1 MHFIGIGGIG
11 MSALAR
17 VMVAQGVP
25 VSGSDIR
32 ENQVIEDLRSLGV
45 SVFIGHDASH
55 VDGASEVVFSTAIKE
70 ENSELRRAKEL
81 DIPLVH
87 RGELLARI
95 INQRRGVTIAGAHG
109 KTTCSAMAGVL
120 LTLAG
125 WEPTVLVGGR
135 IHQLGSN
142 GWLGKGEFVVAE
154 ADESDGSFLML
165 HPWASLVT
173 NVDREHLDH
182 YGSWE
187 AIKDAFRR
195 YLTNIREVAVVC
207 GDDPFLKGEEGCC
220 SARWV
225 TYGFSDENTYSCAK
239 IVSTNGIQRYS
250 VLRKGEELGEVT
262 LPLLGRHNVL
272 NSLGVVALL
281 LEVGLPFSEIVKG
294 LREFKGVDRRLTKK
308 GEARGVLV
316 IDDYGH
322 HPTELRATLRAVV
335 EGWPG
340 RRVKVLFQPH
350 RYSRTKSLLEE
361 FWGAFVEAHGVFVL
375 PIYPAGERPNGVS
388 HTDVARGIRK
398 ESCTNTLEVDGDP
411 VAFLTEHLQEGDI
424 LITMGAG
431 DVWKIGEELVRRL
444 GA

>member
-1 MHFIGIGGIG
+1 

-25 VSGSDIR
+25 VTGSDIKDSR
-32 ENQVIEDLRSLGV
+32 VVEDLRALGV
-45 SVFIGHDASH
+45 TVAIGHH
-55 VDGASEVVFSTAIKE
+55 PRNVDGASEVVYSTAIKE
-70 ENSELRRAKEL
+70 NNPELLRAKEL
-81 DIPLVH
+81 GIPLVH

-95 INQRRGVTIAGAHG
+95 INQRRGVTVAGAHG

-142 GWLGKGEFVVAE
+142 GWLGSGEFVVAE

-187 AIKDAFRR
+187 AVKEAFRR
-195 YLTNIREVAVVC
+195 YLSHIREVAVVC
-207 GDDPFLKGEEGCC
+207 GDDPFLKDQHGCC
-220 SARWV
+220 RARWI
-225 TYGFSDENTYSCAK
+225 TYGFGTYNQYSCCN
-239 IVSTNGIQRYS
+239 VVYCGGYQRYS
-250 VLRKGEELGEVT
+250 VLREGRDMGEIA

-281 LEVGLPFSEIVKG
+281 LEIGLSFEEIARG
-294 LREFKGVDRRLTKK
+294 LREFKGVDRRLTRK
-308 GEARGVLV
+308 GEVKRVLV
-316 IDDYGH
+316 LDDYGH
-322 HPTELRATLRAVV
+322 HPTEIRATLEAVV
-335 EGWPG
+335 GGWPQ
-340 RRVKVLFQPH
+340 RKVKVLFQPH
-350 RYSRTKSLLEE
+350 RYTRTKALMEE
-361 FWGAFVEAHGVFVL
+361 FWEAFGEAHGVFVL
-375 PIYPAGERPNGVS
+375 PIYPAGEEPNGVS
-388 HTDVARGIRK
+388 HREVAKGIREK
-398 ESCTNTLEVDGDP
+398 SCPNTVEVYGDP
-411 VAFLTEHLQEGDI
+411 VSFLQDRLEEGDI

-431 DVWKIGEELVRRL
+431 DVWKIGEELVRRWR
-444 GA
+444 A

>member
-1 MHFIGIGGIG
+1 

-32 ENQVIEDLRSLGV
+32 ENRVIEDLRELGV
-45 SVFIGHDASH
+45 SVSIGHRAAN
-55 VDGASEVVFSTAIKE
+55 VDGATEVVYSTAIKDD
-70 ENSELRRAKEL
+70 NPELRRAKEL
-81 DIPLVH
+81 GIPLIH

-95 INQRRGVTIAGAHG
+95 INQRRGVTVAGAHG

-142 GWLGKGEFVVAE
+142 GWLGSGEFVVAE

-173 NVDREHLDH
+173 NVDQEHLDH

-187 AIKDAFRR
+187 AIQEAFRR
-195 YLTNIREVAVVC
+195 YLTHVREVAVVC
-207 GDDPFLKGEEGCC
+207 GDDPFLKEQAGCC
-220 SARWV
+220 NASWV
-225 TYGFSDENTYSCAK
+225 TYGFDSGNTYCCENLRFL
-239 IVSTNGIQRYS
+239 NGSQWYT
-250 VLRKGEELGEVT
+250 VLKEGDVIGEIT
-262 LPLLGRHNVL
+262 LPLVGRHNVL

-281 LEVGLPFSEIVKG
+281 LEIGLPFEKIAEG
-294 LREFKGVDRRLTKK
+294 LKEFKGVERRLTRK
-308 GEARGVLV
+308 GEANDVLV

-322 HPTELRATLRAVV
+322 HPTEIRATLEAVAS
-335 EGWPG
+335 GWPE

-350 RYSRTKSLLEE
+350 RYTRTKALLEE
-361 FWGAFVEAHGVFVL
+361 FWEAFGKAYGVFVL
-375 PIYPAGERPNGVS
+375 PIYPAGEEPNGVS
-388 HTDVARGIRK
+388 HADVARGIR
-398 ESCTNTLEVDGDP
+398 ERSCPNTLEVKGDP
-411 VAFLTEHLQEGDI
+411 ISFLAEHLEEGDI
-424 LITMGAG
+424 LLTMGAG
-431 DVWKIGEELVRRL
+431 DVWKIGEELVRRSDS
-444 GA
+444 